1 MDCWG
6 CGAAQPPAP
15 AKAFQTC
22 ARCREDGIHPASP
35 FCSKD
40 CLRAN
45 WDRHKKWHAEQKQ
58 GDDGLAKDSAK
69 EKSALAM
76 LKTVLREQ
84 PKSETKNYMGL
95 LMQADDYKLKGS
107 YTKAEELL
115 QSAVAI
121 NESNP
126 VGHAALG
133 EIKALLNQPAAA
145 AKQYVHAVSLFPK
158 DVDGSNPQALK
169 LWATS
174 TLSAIFWLNV
184 PPTDGGMKAE
194 EHPEWFNDVELKE
207 LTGKLCAAAPGDLR
221 SWQTRAFVLCPMPDM
236 PPQWNVPP
244 CGMMRS
250 EAELQEA
257 GRCWQRV
264 MEMTPGGKEVKRP
277 YVARAAHCFRSA
289 QMVAE
294 QLKANGVN
302 GMEANGVN
310 GMEAAPEATPPP
322 PAPPA
327 NPMAFASPQSEA
339 VPAW

>member
-1 MDCWG
+1 
-6 CGAAQPPAP
+6 
-15 AKAFQTC
+15 
-22 ARCREDGIHPASP
+22 
-35 FCSKD
+35 
-40 CLRAN
+40 
-45 WDRHKKWHAEQKQ
+45 
-58 GDDGLAKDSAK
+58 
-69 EKSALAM
+69 
-76 LKTVLREQ
+76 
-84 PKSETKNYMGL
+84 
-95 LMQADDYKLKGS
+95 
-107 YTKAEELL
+107 
-115 QSAVAI
+115 
-121 NESNP
+121 
-126 VGHAALG
+126 
-133 EIKALLNQPAAA
+133 
-145 AKQYVHAVSLFPK
+145 
-158 DVDGSNPQALK
+158 
-169 LWATS
+169 
-174 TLSAIFWLNV
+174 
-184 PPTDGGMKAE
+184 MKAE

-289 QMVAE
+289 QLVAE